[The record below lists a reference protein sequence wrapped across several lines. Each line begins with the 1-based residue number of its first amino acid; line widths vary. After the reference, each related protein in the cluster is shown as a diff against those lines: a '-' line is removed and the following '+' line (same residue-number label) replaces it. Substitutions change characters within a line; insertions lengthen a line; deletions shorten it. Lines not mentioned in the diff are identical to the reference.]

1 MNTCDTNKFQV
12 AIAACLAHAKAEL
25 FRSTGEVADAM
36 GANREVVYKWTQTA
50 RLPLV
55 EVANFERACGANHV
69 TRALAADGGY
79 VLVQEPTHQGVAAL
93 DFARAQWQVAK
104 AMYDASAA
112 CIDPG
117 QAGQAMHSLTQAM
130 ERMAALREQFAK
142 AAK

>member
-12 AIAACLAHAKAEL
+12 AIAACLA
-25 FRSTGEVADAM
+25 
-36 GANREVVYKWTQTA
+36 
-50 RLPLV
+50 
-55 EVANFERACGANHV
+55 
-69 TRALAADGGY
+69 
-79 VLVQEPTHQGVAAL
+79 
-93 DFARAQWQVAK
+93 FARAQWQVAK